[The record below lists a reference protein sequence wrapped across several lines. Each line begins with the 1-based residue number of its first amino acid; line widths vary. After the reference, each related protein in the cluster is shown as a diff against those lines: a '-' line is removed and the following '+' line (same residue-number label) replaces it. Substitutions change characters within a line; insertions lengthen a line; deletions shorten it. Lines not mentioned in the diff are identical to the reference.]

1 MIFFMALSRRGVST
15 APIGFFKSFSILLR
29 KAALSLAFNLGVG
42 AIGNAMFIVP
52 FLFGIDY

>member
-1 MIFFMALSRRGVST
+1 
-15 APIGFFKSFSILLR
+15 LR